1 MSVIQNYL
9 FFYLFSKTIQQL
21 FDDLKYSII
30 TITMIIMAY
39 QKIINLTD
47 NTTYQLSHL
56 RTTNW
61 VEINDESWG
70 KYINSGIK
78 FKTSMIR
85 SDLCDNSD
93 VCILLT

>member
-56 RTTNW
+56 RTPN
-61 VEINDESWG
+61 
-70 KYINSGIK
+70 
-78 FKTSMIR
+78 
-85 SDLCDNSD
+85 
-93 VCILLT
+93 

>member
-1 MSVIQNYL
+1 
-9 FFYLFSKTIQQL
+9 
-21 FDDLKYSII
+21 
-30 TITMIIMAY
+30 MIIMAY
-39 QKIINLTD
+39 QKIINLID
-47 NTTYQLSHL
+47 NTTYQLSQL

-70 KYINSGIK
+70 KYNNSSIK

-85 SDLCDNSD
+85 PDLCDNSD